1 MDKYL
6 KLLLTLVMM
15 LLPFLIKAQDCAET
29 YEQAVEIRRT
39 RTIEAQQKA
48 ITLFE
53 EARACFTTQADID
66 KCDRQIDLCVRLI
79 RRMGGEP
86 VLTPM
91 QPRQLPTETEQQTQP
106 AVEEVAETAA
116 PTDVP
121 TAIINIQLHA
131 KDNEPIVITL
141 EDLNG
146 LEISELPEWIS
157 ITTDAETNTLSIKV
171 DNNSV
176 KSPRGHTINVNT
188 PSLNYT
194 ITIDQAPK
202 KGLL

>member
-1 MDKYL
+1 MDKFL
-6 KLLLTLVMM
+6 KLLLSLVMM
-15 LLPFLIKAQDCAET
+15 LLPLLIKAQDCGET
-29 YEQAVEIRRT
+29 YEQALEIRRT

-66 KCDRQIDLCVRLI
+66 KCDHQIDLCARLI
-79 RRMGGEP
+79 RRLGGEP

-91 QPRQLPTETEQQTQP
+91 QPRQLPAETEQQPQQP
-106 AVEEVAETAA
+106 VEDVAENATS
-116 PTDVP
+116 TDVP
-121 TAIINIQLHA
+121 TAIINFQLHA

-141 EDLNG
+141 DSLNG
-146 LEISELPEWIS
+146 LEISELPDWIS

-171 DNNSV
+171 DNNAV
-176 KSPRGHTINVNT
+176 KSPRGHTITVST
-188 PSLNYT
+188 PALNYT
-194 ITIDQAPK
+194 ITLDQAPK